1 MTNAMAN
8 MIRTSPM
15 LRRHIATAHE
25 HVDPIVDRFQDKF
38 LIKLAVRT
46 VKELIEDDATHM
58 AAAISYYT
66 LLSMFPLIVGLIS
79 VLSLFWEDP
88 TVQELIITWASGFLP
103 ESQKF
108 IEDSIRPIIAA
119 RGGIGVLALIGL
131 FWTGSA
137 IFGGITRSINRA
149 WDVHAD
155 RPIYLSKARQLV
167 MAFMTGLLFLASMT
181 INTFVVFAERL
192 AERLPLV
199 GVLVSNSSVAM
210 LYAGSFALIFIVF
223 LMLYK
228 YVPNAKTYWKDVWAG
243 ALVAAVLFEI
253 TEYAFILYLSRFAGF
268 ANVYGALSPVIV
280 LLIWSYVGGL
290 ILILGAEVSSEYGR
304 LKRGLERGRV
314 ALG

>member
-66 LLSMFPLIVGLIS
+66 MLSMFPLIVGLIS
-79 VLSLFWEDP
+79 VLSFFWHDEA
-88 TVQELIITWASGFLP
+88 VQGLIITWASGFLP
-103 ESQKF
+103 ESEAF
-108 IEDSIRPIIAA
+108 IRDSVEQIVKT
-119 RGGIGVLALIGL
+119 RGAIGVFALIGL

-155 RPIYLSKARQLV
+155 RPIYLSKARQLL

-181 INTFVVFAERL
+181 INAFVGFTQEL
-192 AERLPLV
+192 ELPLP
-199 GVLVSNSSVAM
+199 GVLVSNISVAM

-228 YVPNAKTYWKDVWAG
+228 YVPNAKTYWNEVWVG
-243 ALVAAVLFEI
+243 ALVAAALFEI
-253 TEYAFILYLSRFAGF
+253 TEYVFILYLSRFAGF
-268 ANVYGALSPVIV
+268 ANVYGVFLAPVIV
-280 LLIWSYVGGL
+280 ILLWSYVVGL
-290 ILILGAEVSSEYGR
+290 ILILGAEISSEYGR

-314 ALG
+314 ALS

>member
-66 LLSMFPLIVGLIS
+66 MLSMFPLIVGLIS
-79 VLSLFWEDP
+79 VLSFFWHDEA
-88 TVQELIITWASGFLP
+88 VQGLIITWASGFLP
-103 ESQKF
+103 ESEAF
-108 IEDSIRPIIAA
+108 IRDSVEQIVKT
-119 RGGIGVLALIGL
+119 RGAIGVFALIGL

-155 RPIYLSKARQLV
+155 RPIYLSKARQLL

-181 INTFVVFAERL
+181 INAFVGFTQEL
-192 AERLPLV
+192 ELPLP
-199 GVLVSNSSVAM
+199 GVLVSNISVAM

-228 YVPNAKTYWKDVWAG
+228 YVPNAKTYWNEVWVG
-243 ALVAAVLFEI
+243 ALVAAALFEI
-253 TEYAFILYLSRFAGF
+253 TEYVFIQYLSRFAGF
-268 ANVYGALSPVIV
+268 DNVYGVFLAPVIV
-280 LLIWSYVGGL
+280 ILLWSYVVGL

>member
-8 MIRTSPM
+8 MIRTSPA

-58 AAAISYYT
+58 AAAISYYA

-79 VLSLFWEDP
+79 VLSFFWHDEA
-88 TVQELIITWASGFLP
+88 VQGLIITWASGFLP
-103 ESQKF
+103 ESREF
-108 IEDSIRPIIAA
+108 IQSSIDPIIEA
-119 RGGIGVLALIGL
+119 RGAIGVFALIGL

-155 RPIYLSKARQLV
+155 RPMYLSKARQLV

-181 INTFVVFAERL
+181 INAFVGFTQEL
-192 AERLPLV
+192 QLPLP
-199 GVLVSNSSVAM
+199 GVLVSNISVAM

-228 YVPNAKTYWKDVWAG
+228 YVPNAKTYWNEVWVG
-243 ALVAAVLFEI
+243 ALVAAALFEI
-253 TEYAFILYLSRFAGF
+253 TEYVFILYLSRFAGF
-268 ANVYGALSPVIV
+268 ANVYGVLLAPVIV
-280 LLIWSYVGGL
+280 ILLWSYVVGL
-290 ILILGAEVSSEYGR
+290 ILILGAEISSEYGR

-314 ALG
+314 ALS

>member
-79 VLSLFWEDP
+79 VLSFFCHDEA
-88 TVQELIITWASGFLP
+88 VQGLIITWASGFLP
-103 ESQKF
+103 ESEEF
-108 IEDSIRPIIAA
+108 IRDSVEQIVKT
-119 RGGIGVLALIGL
+119 RGAIGVFALIGL

-181 INTFVVFAERL
+181 INAFVGFTQEL
-192 AERLPLV
+192 ELPLP
-199 GVLVSNSSVAM
+199 GVLVSNISVAM

-228 YVPNAKTYWKDVWAG
+228 YVPNAKTYWNEVWVG
-243 ALVAAVLFEI
+243 ALVAAALFEI
-253 TEYAFILYLSRFAGF
+253 TEYVFIVYLSRFAGF
-268 ANVYGALSPVIV
+268 DNVYGVFLAPVIV
-280 LLIWSYVGGL
+280 ILLWSYVVGL
-290 ILILGAEVSSEYGR
+290 ILILGAEISSEYGR

-314 ALG
+314 ALS

>member
-66 LLSMFPLIVGLIS
+66 MLSMFPLIVGLIS
-79 VLSLFWEDP
+79 VLSFFWHDEA
-88 TVQELIITWASGFLP
+88 VQGLIITWASGFLP
-103 ESQKF
+103 ESEAF
-108 IEDSIRPIIAA
+108 IRDSVEQIVKT
-119 RGGIGVLALIGL
+119 RGAIGVFALIGL

-155 RPIYLSKARQLV
+155 RPIYLSKARQLL

-181 INTFVVFAERL
+181 INAFVGFTQEL
-192 AERLPLV
+192 ELPLP
-199 GVLVSNSSVAM
+199 GVLVSNISVAM

-228 YVPNAKTYWKDVWAG
+228 YVPNAKTYWNEVWVG
-243 ALVAAVLFEI
+243 ALVAAALFEI
-253 TEYAFILYLSRFAGF
+253 TEYVFIQYLSRFAGF
-268 ANVYGALSPVIV
+268 DNVYGVFLAPVIV
-280 LLIWSYVGGL
+280 ILLWSYVVGL
-290 ILILGAEVSSEYGR
+290 ILILGAEISSEYGR

-314 ALG
+314 ALS

>member
-8 MIRTSPM
+8 MIRTSPV

-58 AAAISYYT
+58 AAAISYYA

-79 VLSLFWEDP
+79 VLSFFWHDEA
-88 TVQELIITWASGFLP
+88 VQGLIITWASGFLP
-103 ESQKF
+103 ESREF
-108 IEDSIRPIIAA
+108 IQSSIDPIIEA
-119 RGGIGVLALIGL
+119 RGAIGVFALIGL

-155 RPIYLSKARQLV
+155 RPIYLSKARQLL

-181 INTFVVFAERL
+181 INAFVGFTQEL
-192 AERLPLV
+192 ELPLP
-199 GVLVSNSSVAM
+199 GVLVSNISVAM

-228 YVPNAKTYWKDVWAG
+228 YVPNAKTYWNEVWVG
-243 ALVAAVLFEI
+243 ALVAAALFEI
-253 TEYAFILYLSRFAGF
+253 TEYVFILYLSRFAGF
-268 ANVYGALSPVIV
+268 ANVYGQLLAPVIV
-280 LLIWSYVGGL
+280 ILLWSYVVGL

>member
-66 LLSMFPLIVGLIS
+66 MLSMFPLIVGLIS
-79 VLSLFWEDP
+79 VLSFFWHDEA
-88 TVQELIITWASGFLP
+88 VQGLIITWASGFLP
-103 ESQKF
+103 ESEEF
-108 IEDSIRPIIAA
+108 IRDSVEQIVKT
-119 RGGIGVLALIGL
+119 RGAIGVFALIGL

-181 INTFVVFAERL
+181 INAFVGFTQEL
-192 AERLPLV
+192 ELPLP
-199 GVLVSNSSVAM
+199 GVLVSNISVAM

-228 YVPNAKTYWKDVWAG
+228 YVPNAKTYWNEVWVG
-243 ALVAAVLFEI
+243 ALVAAALFEI
-253 TEYAFILYLSRFAGF
+253 TEYVFILYLSRFAGF
-268 ANVYGALSPVIV
+268 ANVYGVFLAPVIV
-280 LLIWSYVGGL
+280 ILLWSYVVGL
-290 ILILGAEVSSEYGR
+290 ILILGAEISSEYGR

>member
-58 AAAISYYT
+58 AAAISYYA

-79 VLSLFWEDP
+79 VLSFFWHDEA
-88 TVQELIITWASGFLP
+88 VQGLIITWASGFLP
-103 ESQKF
+103 ESREF
-108 IEDSIRPIIAA
+108 IQSSIDPIIEA
-119 RGGIGVLALIGL
+119 RGAIGVFALIGL

-181 INTFVVFAERL
+181 INAFVGFTQEL
-192 AERLPLV
+192 QLPLP
-199 GVLVSNSSVAM
+199 GVLVSNISVAM

-228 YVPNAKTYWKDVWAG
+228 YVPNAKTYWNEVWVG
-243 ALVAAVLFEI
+243 ALVAAALFEI
-253 TEYAFILYLSRFAGF
+253 TEYVFILYLSRFAGF
-268 ANVYGALSPVIV
+268 ANVYGVLLAPVIV
-280 LLIWSYVGGL
+280 ILLWSYVVGL
-290 ILILGAEVSSEYGR
+290 ILILGAEISSEYGR

>member
-15 LRRHIATAHE
+15 LKRQIAAAHE
-25 HVDPIVDRFQDKF
+25 HVDPIVDRYQDKF

-79 VLSLFWEDP
+79 VLSFFWHDDA
-88 TVQELIITWASGFLP
+88 VQGLIITWASGFLP
-103 ESQKF
+103 ESQTF

-119 RGGIGVLALIGL
+119 RGAIGAFALIGL

-149 WDVHAD
+149 WDVHSD

-167 MAFMTGLLFLASMT
+167 MAFMTCLLFLASMS
-181 INTFVVFAERL
+181 INAFVGFAQE
-192 AERLPLV
+192 LPIA
-199 GVLVSNSSVAM
+199 GVLVSNISVAM

-228 YVPNAKTYWKDVWAG
+228 YVPNAKTYWKEVWVG
-243 ALVAAVLFEI
+243 ALVAAALFEL

-268 ANVYGALSPVIV
+268 ANVYGALAPVIV
-280 LLIWSYVGGL
+280 LLIWSYAGGL
-290 ILILGAEVSSEYGR
+290 ILILGAEISSEYGR
-304 LKRGLERGRV
+304 LKRGIERGVSV
-314 ALG
+314 A

>member
-66 LLSMFPLIVGLIS
+66 MLSMFPLIVGLIS
-79 VLSLFWEDP
+79 VLSFFWHDQA
-88 TVQELIITWASGFLP
+88 VQGLIITWASGFLP
-103 ESQKF
+103 ESEAF
-108 IEDSIRPIIAA
+108 IRDSVEQIVKT
-119 RGGIGVLALIGL
+119 RGAIGVFALIGL

-181 INTFVVFAERL
+181 INAFVGFTQEL
-192 AERLPLV
+192 ELPLP
-199 GVLVSNSSVAM
+199 GVLVSNISVAM

-223 LMLYK
+223 LTLYK
-228 YVPNAKTYWKDVWAG
+228 YVPNAKTYWNEVWVG
-243 ALVAAVLFEI
+243 ALVAAALFEI
-253 TEYAFILYLSRFAGF
+253 TEYVFIQYLSRFAGF
-268 ANVYGALSPVIV
+268 DNVYGVFLAPVIV
-280 LLIWSYVGGL
+280 ILLWSYVVGL
-290 ILILGAEVSSEYGR
+290 ILILGAEISSEYGR

>member
-15 LRRHIATAHE
+15 LKRQIAAAHE
-25 HVDPIVDRFQDKF
+25 HVDPIVDRYQDKF

-46 VKELIEDDATHM
+46 VRELIEDDATHM

-79 VLSLFWEDP
+79 VLSFFWHDAE
-88 TVQELIITWASGFLP
+88 VQGLIIAWASGFLP
-103 ESQKF
+103 ESQEF
-108 IEDSIRPIIAA
+108 IKDSIEPIIAA
-119 RGGIGVLALIGL
+119 RGAIGAFALIGL

-149 WDVHAD
+149 WDVHSD

-167 MAFMTGLLFLASMT
+167 MAFMTCLLFLASMS
-181 INTFVVFAERL
+181 INAFVGFAQKL
-192 AERLPLV
+192 SIVGALV
-199 GVLVSNSSVAM
+199 NNLSVAL

-228 YVPNAKTYWKDVWAG
+228 YVPNAKTYWKEVWVG
-243 ALVAAVLFEI
+243 ALVAAALFEI

-290 ILILGAEVSSEYGR
+290 ILILGAEISSEYGR
-304 LKRGLERGRV
+304 LKRGIERGRAV
-314 ALG
+314 D

>member
-66 LLSMFPLIVGLIS
+66 MLSMFPLIVGLIS
-79 VLSLFWEDP
+79 VLSFFWHDQA
-88 TVQELIITWASGFLP
+88 VQGLIITWASGFLP
-103 ESQKF
+103 ESEEF
-108 IEDSIRPIIAA
+108 IRDSVEQIVKT
-119 RGGIGVLALIGL
+119 RGAIGVFALIGL

-181 INTFVVFAERL
+181 INAFVGFTQEL
-192 AERLPLV
+192 ELPLP
-199 GVLVSNSSVAM
+199 GVLVSNISVAM

-223 LMLYK
+223 LTLYK
-228 YVPNAKTYWKDVWAG
+228 YVPNAKTYWNEVWVG
-243 ALVAAVLFEI
+243 ALVAAALFEI
-253 TEYAFILYLSRFAGF
+253 TEYVFIQYLSRFAGF
-268 ANVYGALSPVIV
+268 DNVYGVFLAPVIV
-280 LLIWSYVGGL
+280 ILLWSYVVGL
-290 ILILGAEVSSEYGR
+290 ILILGAEISSEYGR
-304 LKRGLERGRV
+304 LKRGIERGRV
-314 ALG
+314 VA

>member
-66 LLSMFPLIVGLIS
+66 MLSMFPLIVGLIS
-79 VLSLFWEDP
+79 VLSFFWHDEA
-88 TVQELIITWASGFLP
+88 VQGLIITWASGFLP
-103 ESQKF
+103 ESEAF
-108 IEDSIRPIIAA
+108 IRDSVEQIVKT
-119 RGGIGVLALIGL
+119 RGAIGVFALIGL

-155 RPIYLSKARQLV
+155 RPIYLSKARQLL

-181 INTFVVFAERL
+181 INAFVGFTQEL
-192 AERLPLV
+192 ELPLP
-199 GVLVSNSSVAM
+199 GVLVSNISVAM

-228 YVPNAKTYWKDVWAG
+228 YVPNAKTYWNEVWVG
-243 ALVAAVLFEI
+243 ALVAAALFEI
-253 TEYAFILYLSRFAGF
+253 TEYVFIQYLSRFAGF
-268 ANVYGALSPVIV
+268 DNVYGVFLAPVIV
-280 LLIWSYVGGL
+280 ILLWSYVVGL
-290 ILILGAEVSSEYGR
+290 ILILGAEISSEYGR

>member
-15 LRRHIATAHE
+15 LKRHIATAHE

-66 LLSMFPLIVGLIS
+66 MLSMFPLIVGLIS
-79 VLSLFWEDP
+79 VLSFFWHDEA
-88 TVQELIITWASGFLP
+88 VQGLIITWASGFLP
-103 ESQKF
+103 NSEEF
-108 IEDSIRPIIAA
+108 IRDSVEQIIKT
-119 RGGIGVLALIGL
+119 RGAIGAFALIGL

-181 INTFVVFAERL
+181 INAFVGFTQEL
-192 AERLPLV
+192 ELPLPS
-199 GVLVSNSSVAM
+199 VLVSNISVAM

-228 YVPNAKTYWKDVWAG
+228 YVPNAKTYWNEVWVG
-243 ALVAAVLFEI
+243 ALVAAALFEI
-253 TEYAFILYLSRFAGF
+253 TEYVFIVYLSRFAGF
-268 ANVYGALSPVIV
+268 DNVYGKLLAPVIV
-280 LLIWSYVGGL
+280 ILLWSYVVGL
-290 ILILGAEVSSEYGR
+290 ILILGAEISSEYGR

-314 ALG
+314 ALS

>member
-58 AAAISYYT
+58 AAAISYYA

-79 VLSLFWEDP
+79 VLSFFWHDEA
-88 TVQELIITWASGFLP
+88 VQGLIITWASGFLP
-103 ESQKF
+103 ESREF
-108 IEDSIRPIIAA
+108 IQSSIAPIIEA
-119 RGGIGVLALIGL
+119 RGAIGVFALIGL

-181 INTFVVFAERL
+181 INAFVGFTQEL
-192 AERLPLV
+192 QLPLP
-199 GVLVSNSSVAM
+199 GVLVSNISVAM

-228 YVPNAKTYWKDVWAG
+228 YVPNAKTYWNEVWVG
-243 ALVAAVLFEI
+243 ALVAAALFEI
-253 TEYAFILYLSRFAGF
+253 TEYVFILYLSRFAGF
-268 ANVYGALSPVIV
+268 ANVYGVLLAPVIV
-280 LLIWSYVGGL
+280 ILLWSYVVGL
-290 ILILGAEVSSEYGR
+290 ILILGAEISSEYGR

-314 ALG
+314 ALS

>member
-58 AAAISYYT
+58 AAAISYYA

-79 VLSLFWEDP
+79 VLSFFWHDDA
-88 TVQELIITWASGFLP
+88 VQGLIITWASGFLP
-103 ESQKF
+103 ESEEF
-108 IEDSIRPIIAA
+108 IRNSIEPIIDA
-119 RGGIGVLALIGL
+119 RGAIGVFALIGL

-181 INTFVVFAERL
+181 INAFVGFTQEL
-192 AERLPLV
+192 QLPLP
-199 GVLVSNSSVAM
+199 GVLVSNISVAM

-228 YVPNAKTYWKDVWAG
+228 YVPNAKTYWNEVWVG
-243 ALVAAVLFEI
+243 ALVAAALFEI
-253 TEYAFILYLSRFAGF
+253 TEYVFILYLSKFAGF
-268 ANVYGALSPVIV
+268 ANVYGKLLAPVIV
-280 LLIWSYVGGL
+280 ILLWSYVVGL
-290 ILILGAEVSSEYGR
+290 ILILGAEISSEYGR

-314 ALG
+314 ALS

>member
-58 AAAISYYT
+58 AAAISYYA

-79 VLSLFWEDP
+79 ALSFFFKHDDA
-88 TVQELIITWASGFLP
+88 VQRLIITWASGFLP
-103 ESQKF
+103 ESEEF
-108 IEDSIRPIIAA
+108 IRNSIDPIVAA
-119 RGGIGVLALIGL
+119 RGPIGVFALIGL

-181 INTFVVFAERL
+181 INAFVGFTQEL
-192 AERLPLV
+192 QLPLP
-199 GVLVSNSSVAM
+199 GVLVSNISIAM

-228 YVPNAKTYWKDVWAG
+228 YVPNAKTYWNEVWVG
-243 ALVAAVLFEI
+243 ALVAAALFEI
-253 TEYAFILYLSRFAGF
+253 TEYVFILYLSRFAGF
-268 ANVYGALSPVIV
+268 ANVYGQLLAPVIV
-280 LLIWSYVGGL
+280 ILLWSYVVGL
-290 ILILGAEVSSEYGR
+290 ILILGAEISSEYGR

-314 ALG
+314 ALS

>member
-66 LLSMFPLIVGLIS
+66 MLSMFPLIVGLIS
-79 VLSLFWEDP
+79 VLSFFWHDEA
-88 TVQELIITWASGFLP
+88 VQGLIITWASGFLP
-103 ESQKF
+103 ESEAF
-108 IEDSIRPIIAA
+108 IRDSVEQIVKT
-119 RGGIGVLALIGL
+119 RGAIGVFALIGL

-181 INTFVVFAERL
+181 INAFVGFTQEL
-192 AERLPLV
+192 ELPLP
-199 GVLVSNSSVAM
+199 GVLVSNISVAM

-223 LMLYK
+223 LTLYK
-228 YVPNAKTYWKDVWAG
+228 YVPNAKTYWNEVWVG
-243 ALVAAVLFEI
+243 ALVAAALFEI
-253 TEYAFILYLSRFAGF
+253 TEYVFIQYLSRFAGF
-268 ANVYGALSPVIV
+268 DNVYGVFLAPVIV
-280 LLIWSYVGGL
+280 ILLWSYVVGL

>member
-58 AAAISYYT
+58 AAAISYYA

-79 VLSLFWEDP
+79 VLSFFWHDEA
-88 TVQELIITWASGFLP
+88 VQGLIITWASGFLP
-103 ESQKF
+103 ESREF
-108 IEDSIRPIIAA
+108 IQSSIDPIIEA
-119 RGGIGVLALIGL
+119 RGAIGVFALIGL

-181 INTFVVFAERL
+181 INAFVGFTQEL
-192 AERLPLV
+192 QLPLP
-199 GVLVSNSSVAM
+199 GVLVSNISVAM

-228 YVPNAKTYWKDVWAG
+228 YVPNAKTYWNEVWVG
-243 ALVAAVLFEI
+243 ALVAAALFEI
-253 TEYAFILYLSRFAGF
+253 TEYVFILYLSRFAGF
-268 ANVYGALSPVIV
+268 ANVYGVLLAPVIV
-280 LLIWSYVGGL
+280 ILLWSYVVGL
-290 ILILGAEVSSEYGR
+290 ILILGAEISSEYGR

-314 ALG
+314 ALS

>member
-58 AAAISYYT
+58 AAAISYYA

-79 VLSLFWEDP
+79 VLSFFWHDEA
-88 TVQELIITWASGFLP
+88 VQGLIITWASGFLP
-103 ESQKF
+103 ESREF
-108 IEDSIRPIIAA
+108 IQSSIDPIIEA
-119 RGGIGVLALIGL
+119 RGAIGVFALIGL

-181 INTFVVFAERL
+181 INAFVGFTQEL
-192 AERLPLV
+192 QLPLP
-199 GVLVSNSSVAM
+199 GVLVSNISVAM

-228 YVPNAKTYWKDVWAG
+228 YVPNAKTYWNEVWVG
-243 ALVAAVLFEI
+243 ALVAAALFEI
-253 TEYAFILYLSRFAGF
+253 TEYVFILYLSRFAGF
-268 ANVYGALSPVIV
+268 ANVYGVLLAPVIV
-280 LLIWSYVGGL
+280 ILLWSYVVGL

-314 ALG
+314 ALS

>member
-79 VLSLFWEDP
+79 VLSFFWHDEA
-88 TVQELIITWASGFLP
+88 VQGLIITWASGFLP
-103 ESQKF
+103 ESEAF
-108 IEDSIRPIIAA
+108 IRDSVEQIVKT
-119 RGGIGVLALIGL
+119 RGAIGVFALIGL

-155 RPIYLSKARQLV
+155 RPIYLSKARQLL

-181 INTFVVFAERL
+181 INAFVGFTQEL
-192 AERLPLV
+192 ELPLP
-199 GVLVSNSSVAM
+199 GVLVSNISVAM

-228 YVPNAKTYWKDVWAG
+228 YVPNAKTYWNEVWVG
-243 ALVAAVLFEI
+243 ALVAAALFEI
-253 TEYAFILYLSRFAGF
+253 TEYVFILYLSRFAGF
-268 ANVYGALSPVIV
+268 ANVYGVFLAPVIV
-280 LLIWSYVGGL
+280 ILLWSYVVGL
-290 ILILGAEVSSEYGR
+290 ILILGAEISSEYGR

>member
-66 LLSMFPLIVGLIS
+66 MLSMFPLIVGLIS
-79 VLSLFWEDP
+79 VLSFFWHDEA
-88 TVQELIITWASGFLP
+88 VQGLIITWASGFLP
-103 ESQKF
+103 ESREF
-108 IEDSIRPIIAA
+108 IQSSIDPIIEA
-119 RGGIGVLALIGL
+119 RGAIGVFALIGL

-181 INTFVVFAERL
+181 INAFVGFTQEL
-192 AERLPLV
+192 QLPLP
-199 GVLVSNSSVAM
+199 GVLVSNISVAM

-228 YVPNAKTYWKDVWAG
+228 YVPNAKTYWNEVWVG
-243 ALVAAVLFEI
+243 ALVAAALFEI
-253 TEYAFILYLSRFAGF
+253 TEYVFILYLSRFAGF
-268 ANVYGALSPVIV
+268 ANVYGVLLAPVIV
-280 LLIWSYVGGL
+280 ILLWSYVVGL
-290 ILILGAEVSSEYGR
+290 ILILGAEISSEYGR

-314 ALG
+314 ALS

>member
-58 AAAISYYT
+58 AAAISYYA

-79 VLSLFWEDP
+79 VLSFFWHDDA
-88 TVQELIITWASGFLP
+88 VQGLIITWASGFLP
-103 ESQKF
+103 ESEEF
-108 IEDSIRPIIAA
+108 IRNSIEPIIDA
-119 RGGIGVLALIGL
+119 RGAIGVFALIGL

-181 INTFVVFAERL
+181 INAFVGFTQEL
-192 AERLPLV
+192 QLPLP
-199 GVLVSNSSVAM
+199 GVLVSNISVAM

-228 YVPNAKTYWKDVWAG
+228 YVPNAKTYWKEVWVG
-243 ALVAAVLFEI
+243 ALVAAALFEI
-253 TEYAFILYLSRFAGF
+253 TEYVFILYLSKFAGF
-268 ANVYGALSPVIV
+268 ANVYGKLLAPVIV
-280 LLIWSYVGGL
+280 ILLWSYVVGL
-290 ILILGAEVSSEYGR
+290 ILILGAEISSEYGR

-314 ALG
+314 ALS